1 MILAFCDGGRDW
13 PVPIFA
19 APVAA
24 VAVVVVAVGKF
35 QCNVEKVR
43 RGQICFLF
51 FSAEGDRYRISLN
64 SVFLQKKTSEEIFF
78 APAPS

>member
-1 MILAFCDGGRDW
+1 M
-13 PVPIFA
+13 PIFA

-35 QCNVEKVR
+35 QCNAEKVR

-64 SVFLQKKTSEEIFF
+64 SVFLQKKNFRRKF
-78 APAPS
+78 LCPSSILKNFSCW